1 MVTVT
6 NNGGAAL
13 TITSIALSG
22 INAGD
27 FMEASTCGASLAA
40 SANCTI
46 TVMFKP
52 TAGDARV
59 AAVVLTDSA
68 GDSPQNIALSGTG
81 EDFMLSVTTPTQT
94 ISRGGTAN
102 IQVAVTPQGGFAGLI
117 TLTCTGAPAHATCSA
132 VPSSFTASAMPQNV
146 AVSLVTQ
153 GQMFGPPP
161 YSQQR
166 RPGRR
171 LLAYPVALCVLL
183 AALFLV
189 AARRQRG
196 ASVGW
201 IGNARFAI
209 VLAAV
214 IVVSVFGLAGCGST
228 SGVARGNVNLMITAT
243 SGGVSHS
250 APITVI
256 VQ

>member
-1 MVTVT
+1 V
-6 NNGGAAL
+6 
-13 TITSIALSG
+13 
-22 INAGD
+22 
-27 FMEASTCGASLAA
+27 
-40 SANCTI
+40 
-46 TVMFKP
+46 
-52 TAGDARV
+52 
-59 AAVVLTDSA
+59 
-68 GDSPQNIALSGTG
+68 
-81 EDFMLSVTTPTQT
+81 
-94 ISRGGTAN
+94 
-102 IQVAVTPQGGFAGLI
+102 
-117 TLTCTGAPAHATCSA
+117 
-132 VPSSFTASAMPQNV
+132 VPSSFTASATPQNV

-189 AARRQRG
+189 AARRRAG
-196 ASVGW
+196 VSFGW

-214 IVVSVFGLAGCGST
+214 IMVGVFGLAGCGST
-228 SGVARGNVNLMITAT
+228 SGVTRGNVNLMITAT